1 MKSLLQK
8 HREEILQLATKH
20 GASDVR
26 VFDDSNPDHRNQ
38 IGFLVNLEQGRTLL
52 DQGGLLTDLQNLLN
66 CEVYVFTEKGL
77 KNEYRKRILNQAI
90 YL

>member
-1 MKSLLQK
+1 MKRLLQEN
-8 HREEILQLATKH
+8 REKILQLARTH

-26 VFDDSNPDHRNQ
+26 VFDDPNPNYQNQ

-52 DQGGLLTDLQNLLN
+52 DQGGLLMDLQELLN

-77 KNEYRKRILNQAI
+77 KNDYRKRILKQAVAI
-90 YL
+90 

>member
-1 MKSLLQK
+1 MKRLLQRN
-8 HREEILQLATKH
+8 REKILQLAQKH

-26 VFDDSNPDHRNQ
+26 VFDLHSDYQSE

-77 KNEYRKRILNQAI
+77 KSDYRKRILKQAVA
-90 YL
+90 L